1 MTFKQCPNAHTD
13 HANFRVGFLCRHEV
27 IWDVDI
33 QQKAIHK
40 LVTAWQEANTILLP
54 YLLKLTAPVLLS
66 EFSLAIFSK
75 TTVLLLDQPR
85 IARRQKAKTG
95 LKRPNKIRITRKR

>member
-40 LVTAWQEANTILLP
+40 LVTARQEANTILLP
-54 YLLKLTAPVLLS
+54 ILVKIDRASSVKRIF
-66 EFSLAIFSK
+66 FSNFLQNHSALVRSTK
-75 TTVLLLDQPR
+75 NSTTPKGQNGPKE
-85 IARRQKAKTG
+85 A
-95 LKRPNKIRITRKR
+95 